1 MIKHFLFLV
10 LSISLILH
18 LQAQNNR
25 YNLRVVAH
33 YDDANIQPI
42 DGDQVWSDVTGW
54 KDTVK
59 NREYMIAGSTDSLYF
74 FDVTTPL
81 NMKKCD
87 VEAGRSRNAINR
99 DYEIYGHYVY
109 CVSDRT
115 SPLGSLEIFD
125 LQYLPDS
132 VHKVYDNDTF
142 SINTHTI
149 FIEQASQRMYLCGNI
164 HKPAGSWSMGIFSL
178 ANPEEPAFL
187 GELDKNQGCPYTH
200 EVFVQRD
207 TAYCSC
213 GNSGLFIYDLRNPQ
227 QTVLLGSIVAPYPGN
242 GYNHSSWLDSTGKYL
257 MFTDENQG
265 SPIKVYDLEH
275 INAPDLVTYFNSN
288 TQALPH
294 NAYWK
299 GRFAY
304 ASSYEDGVYIY
315 DMQNIPT
322 QTPSIAAFYDTY
334 PKNATGIYN
343 GFHGCWGVWP
353 FLPSGLI
360 LASDISEG
368 LFVLETTWP
377 LGTEDAQQGILKTSF
392 YPNPFTEKVTVS
404 IQSVTAEH
412 AEISM
417 YDLQGKRWLQ
427 QSILLQSGSNII
439 DLKNVN
445 GLPEG
450 LYQATIVSEHS
461 FINQPLLKIN

>member
-1 MIKHFLFLV
+1 MLLLLAFN
-10 LSISLILH
+10 
-18 LQAQNNR
+18 LQAQHNR
-25 YNLRVVAH
+25 YNLRLLAH
-33 YDDANIQPI
+33 YNDTNIQPI

-74 FDVTTPL
+74 FDVTNPL
-81 NMKKCD
+81 AMKKCD
-87 VEAGRSRNAINR
+87 VEAGRARNAINR

-115 SPLGSLEIFD
+115 SPLGALEIFD

-132 VHKVYDNDTF
+132 VHKVYENDTF
-142 SINTHTI
+142 SINTHTL
-149 FIEQASQRMYLCGNI
+149 FIEAASQRMYLCGNI

-178 ANPEEPAFL
+178 ANPEAPAFL
-187 GELDKNQGCPYTH
+187 GELDKTQGCPYTH

-213 GNSGLFIYDLRNPQ
+213 GNNGLFIYDLRNPA

-265 SPIKVYDLEH
+265 SPIKVYDVTQ
-275 INAPDLVTYFNSN
+275 IQAPDLITYFNSN

-315 DMQNIPT
+315 DMQNIPS
-322 QTPSIAAFYDTY
+322 QTPNIAAFYDTY
-334 PKNATGIYN
+334 PKNAVGVYN

-368 LFVLETTWP
+368 LFVLEPSWP
-377 LGTEDAQQGILKTSF
+377 LATEEQQQGIIRTTL
-392 YPNPFTEKVTVS
+392 YPNPCNDQVTVS
-404 IQSVTAEH
+404 IQSATEAPAQLCV
-412 AEISM
+412 
-417 YDLQGKRWLQ
+417 YDLQGKKWLQ
-427 QSILLQSGSNII
+427 QQLALKPGANEIELENIA
-439 DLKNVN
+439 L
-445 GLPEG
+445 LPEG
-450 LYQATIVSEHS
+450 LYQTTIVSAYS
-461 FINQPLLKIN
+461 LVNKSLLKIK

>member
-1 MIKHFLFLV
+1 MIKYFIFLLFIV
-10 LSISLILH
+10 VTFHLH
-18 LQAQNNR
+18 AQNER
-25 YNLRVVAH
+25 YNLRLLAH
-33 YDDANIQPI
+33 YNDTNIHRI
-42 DGDQVWSDVTGW
+42 DGDQIWSDVTGW

-74 FDVTTPL
+74 FDVTNPL
-81 NMKKCD
+81 SMKKCD
-87 VEAGRSRNAINR
+87 VEAGRARNAINR
-99 DYEIYGHYVY
+99 DYEIYDHYVY

-115 SPLGSLEIFD
+115 SPLGALEIFD

-132 VHKVYDNDTF
+132 VHKVYENDTF

-178 ANPEEPAFL
+178 ANPVAPVFL
-187 GELDKNQGCPYTH
+187 GELDKSKGCVYTH

-213 GNSGLFIYDLRNPQ
+213 GTQGLFIYDLRNPQ
-227 QTVLLGSIVAPYPGN
+227 QTVLLGSIIAPYPGN

-265 SPIKVYDLEH
+265 SPIKVYDVH
-275 INAPDLVTYFNSN
+275 NISAPDLVTYFNSN
-288 TQALPH
+288 TLALPH

-304 ASSYEDGVYIY
+304 ASSYEDGVQIF
-315 DMQNIPT
+315 DMQNVPH
-322 QTPSIAAFYDTY
+322 QTPTVAAFYDTY
-334 PKNATGIYN
+334 PKNATGVYN

-368 LFVLETTWP
+368 LFVLEPSWP
-377 LGTEDAQQGILKTSF
+377 LATEEKQQGIIRASF
-392 YPNPFTEKVTVS
+392 YPNPFNEKVTAS
-404 IQSVTAEH
+404 IQCETNEPAKITV
-412 AEISM
+412 
-417 YDLQGKRWLQ
+417 YDLQGKKWLQ
-427 QSILLQSGSNII
+427 QGILLHTGPNEIA
-439 DLKNVN
+439 LENVSI
-445 GLPEG
+445 LPEG

-461 FINQPLLKIN
+461 FVNKPLLKIK

>member
-1 MIKHFLFLV
+1 MTKYFTFLV
-10 LSISLILH
+10 LCFFTWQS
-18 LQAQNNR
+18 QAQNNR
-25 YNLRVVAH
+25 YNLRLLAH
-33 YDDANIQPI
+33 YNDTNIRRI
-42 DGDQVWSDVTGW
+42 DGDQIWNDVTGW

-74 FDVTTPL
+74 FDVTNPL

-87 VEAGRSRNAINR
+87 VEAGRAKNAINR
-99 DYEIYGHYVY
+99 DYEIYDHYVY

-178 ANPEEPAFL
+178 ANPESPTFL

-213 GNSGLFIYDLRNPQ
+213 GNNGLFIYDLRNPQ
-227 QTVLLGSIVAPYPGN
+227 QTVLISSIVAPYPGN
-242 GYNHSSWLDSTGKYL
+242 GYNHSSWLDSTGRYL

-265 SPIKVYDLEH
+265 SPIKVYDVKN

-299 GRFAY
+299 GRYAY
-304 ASSYEDGVYIY
+304 ASMYEDGVYIF
-315 DMQNIPT
+315 DMKNIAT
-322 QTPSIAAFYDTY
+322 QTPTIAAFYDTY
-334 PKNATGIYN
+334 PKNATGVYN

-368 LFVLETTWP
+368 LFVFEPSWP
-377 LGTEDAQQGILKTSF
+377 LGTNEQQQGIIHATF
-392 YPNPFTEKVTVS
+392 YPNPFTQQLTVS
-404 IQSVTAEH
+404 IQSDVSENAT
-412 AEISM
+412 ITVF
-417 YDLQGKRWLQ
+417 DVQGKKWLQ
-427 QSILLQSGSNII
+427 QSVLVKIGLNEIVLK
-439 DLKNVN
+439 DLNH
-445 GLPEG
+445 LPEG
-450 LYQATIVSEHS
+450 LLLATIESEHS
-461 FINQPLLKIN
+461 FINKPILHIR

>member
-1 MIKHFLFLV
+1 MIKHLFFLF
-10 LSISLILH
+10 ILTNAFQLH
-18 LQAQNNR
+18 AQNNR

-33 YDDANIQPI
+33 YNDPNIHPI
-42 DGDQVWSDVTGW
+42 DGDQVWNDLTGW

-59 NREYMIAGSTDSLYF
+59 NREYMIAGSTDSIYF

-81 NMKKCD
+81 LMKKCD

-99 DYEIYGHYVY
+99 DFEIYDHYVY

-132 VHKVYDNDTF
+132 VHKVYDSDTF

-149 FIEQASQRMYLCGNI
+149 FIEPASQRMYLCGNI

-187 GELDKNQGCPYTH
+187 GELDKSKGCGYTH
-200 EVFVQRD
+200 EVFVKRD

-265 SPIKVYDLEH
+265 SPIKVYDISTIH
-275 INAPDLVTYFNSN
+275 APDLVSYFNSN
-288 TQALPH
+288 TSALPH

-304 ASSYEDGVYIY
+304 ASSYEDGVYVY
-315 DMQNIPT
+315 DMQNPAAPT
-322 QTPSIAAFYDTY
+322 IAAFYDTY
-334 PKNATGIYN
+334 PQNAAGVYN

-368 LFVLETTWP
+368 LFVLETSWP
-377 LGTEDAQQGILKTSF
+377 LATDEKQKGIIRTSF
-392 YPNPFTEKVTVS
+392 YPNPFSEKVTAS
-404 IQSVTAEH
+404 IQSETDEQAELTV
-412 AEISM
+412 
-417 YDLQGKRWLQ
+417 YDLQGKKWLQ
-427 QSILLQSGSNII
+427 QHLLLKSGTTEIE
-439 DLKNVN
+439 LENV
-445 GLPEG
+445 GTLPQG
-450 LYQATIVSEHS
+450 LYQARIVSEHS
-461 FINQPLLKIN
+461 FVNKPLLKIK

>member
-1 MIKHFLFLV
+1 MGKIVFFV
-10 LSISLILH
+10 LCMSITFT
-18 LQAQNNR
+18 LQAQYSR
-25 YNLRVVAH
+25 YNLRMVAH
-33 YDDANIQPI
+33 YNDTNLKKV
-42 DGDQVWSDVTGW
+42 DGDQIWSDVTGW

-74 FDVTTPL
+74 FDVTNPL

-87 VEAGRSRNAINR
+87 VEAGRARNAINR
-99 DYEIYGHYVY
+99 DYEIYDHYVY

-178 ANPEEPAFL
+178 ANPEQPTFL
-187 GELDKNQGCPYTH
+187 GELDKSQGCPYTH

-213 GNSGLFIYDLRNPQ
+213 GTNGLFIYDLRNPQ
-227 QTVLLGSIVAPYPGN
+227 QTVLLSSIVAPYPGN
-242 GYNHSSWLDSTGKYL
+242 GYNHSSWLDSSGRYL

-265 SPIKVYDLEH
+265 SPIKVYDIKQL
-275 INAPDLVTYFNSN
+275 NSPDLVTYFNSN

-299 GRFAY
+299 GRYAY
-304 ASSYEDGVYIY
+304 ASMYEDGVYVF
-315 DMQNIPT
+315 DMKNVAS
-322 QTPSIAAFYDTY
+322 QTPTMAAFFDTY

-368 LFVLETTWP
+368 LFVLEPSWP
-377 LGTEDAQQGILKTSF
+377 LGTEEQDAGILQSNF
-392 YPNPFTEKVTVS
+392 YPNPFTNTINLSVQSNSTENARVT
-404 IQSVTAEH
+404 I
-412 AEISM
+412 
-417 YDLQGKRWLQ
+417 YDVQGKKWFEQTIALKVGDNTITFN
-427 QSILLQSGSNII
+427 SLEFLPDGLL
-439 DLKNVN
+439 
-445 GLPEG
+445 
-450 LYQATIVSEHS
+450 QATIQTDGYLLHK
-461 FINQPLLKIN
+461 PLLKIK